1 MTDLTLSEAIMQ
13 ALAENPRVHPD
24 EIAVEAGARGEIILR
39 GTVGSPLQRAEAVRT
54 ARGVPGV
61 HDVEDRLEIR
71 LMGLEGR
78 ADADTEAAVLDALI
92 ADDELHVSDIDV
104 DVRDGAATLRGVVEL
119 VAQRDRAERVVM
131 AVPGVTRV
139 DNRLHVWLTVSADE
153 VAERV
158 TNALG
163 AGAVVGAEQ
172 ISVDVVD
179 NDVTLTGAVG
189 SIAHHDAALAAAARA
204 PGVAHVHDC
213 LTVLPDPR

>member
-13 ALAENPRVHPD
+13 ALSENPRVHPD
-24 EIAVEAGARGEIILR
+24 EIAVEADAYGDVVVR
-39 GTVGSPLQRAEAVRT
+39 GTVGSPVQRAEAVRT

-61 HDVEDRLEIR
+61 RHVDDQLQIR
-71 LMGLEGR
+71 LMGLDGR
-78 ADADTEAAVLDALI
+78 ADADTEAAVLDALV

-104 DVRDGAATLRGVVEL
+104 EVSDGAATLRGVVEL
-119 VAQRDRAERVVM
+119 AAQRDRAERIVM
-131 AVPGVTRV
+131 AVPGVTHV
-139 DNRLHVWLTVSADE
+139 DNQLRVWLTVSADE

-158 TNALG
+158 TDALG
-163 AGAVVGAEQ
+163 ADAVVGVEQ

-179 NDVTLTGAVG
+179 NDVTLSGAVG
-189 SIAHHDAALAAAARA
+189 SIAHHDAALAAAANA

>member
-24 EIAVEAGARGEIILR
+24 EIAVEADTYGDIILR

-54 ARGVPGV
+54 ARSVPGV
-61 HDVEDRLEIR
+61 HDVDDQLQIR
-71 LMGLEGR
+71 LMGLDGR
-78 ADADTEAAVLDALI
+78 ADADTEAAVLDALV

-104 DVRDGAATLRGVVEL
+104 EVRDGAATLRGVIEL
-119 VAQRDRAERVVM
+119 AAQRDRAERIVM
-131 AVPGVTRV
+131 AVPGVTHV
-139 DNRLHVWLTVSADE
+139 DNQLRVWLTVSADE

-158 TNALG
+158 TDALG
-163 AGAVVGAEQ
+163 ADAVAGVEQ

-179 NDVTLTGAVG
+179 NDVTLSGAVR

-204 PGVAHVHDC
+204 PGVAEVHDC
-213 LTVLPDPR
+213 LTVRPDSR